1 MTPGILAWAT
11 RMEYPL
17 TALGKGVTGIFWG
30 WGKERGSDT
39 EIAESPAPDS
49 RQDHANLYSCV

>member
-1 MTPGILAWAT
+1 
-11 RMEYPL
+11 MEYPL
-17 TALGKGVTGIFWG
+17 TALGKGVTGIFGG
-30 WGKERGSDT
+30 WGKERVSDT